1 MEIVHCDQIEFARA
15 AYCTGVPG
23 PDQLSTSI
31 TQVVIDA
38 SFACSKAA
46 LSTLLKS
53 RPHLNVVFR
62 PGVGAECLTIAESA
76 PTTTEAVAAAT
87 AAAAAMTGGLK
98 WPVVCFIL
106 FCIVIV
112 LLACFLRRIIAD
124 KPIDNVVPRVSCE
137 TCTEMKTFRSPLD
150 LSVST
155 SRSLASHETGD
166 SQRDPVAI

>member
-38 SFACSKAA
+38 SIACLKAA

-53 RPHLNVVFR
+53 RPHLDVVFR

-76 PTTTEAVAAAT
+76 PTTAATATAAT
-87 AAAAAMTGGLK
+87 AAAAAKTGGLT

-106 FCIVIV
+106 FCILIV
-112 LLACFLRRIIAD
+112 FLACFLRRIIANR
-124 KPIDNVVPRVSCE
+124 PIDAVVPRVSCE

-150 LSVST
+150 LSVLT
-155 SRSLASHETGD
+155 SPSLASHETGD
-166 SQRDPVAI
+166 TQRDHMAI